1 MHDRNL
7 FSNIDIFAVKP
18 DSADVVNVVS
28 IVNNG
33 HNWPRRVTT
42 GSRDPQLLHLASA
55 AETVTLEWSHQT
67 MPPKLGVAALRYSTP
82 GWSFLQTV
90 AVSGVEQ

>member
-1 MHDRNL
+1 MHDRHL
-7 FSNIDIFAVKP
+7 FSNIDIIAVKP
-18 DSADVVNVVS
+18 DSADVVKTVSVV
-28 IVNNG
+28 N
-33 HNWPRRVTT
+33 HWPRRVTT
-42 GSRDPQLLHLASA
+42 GSRYPRLLHLSSP

-67 MPPKLGVAALRYSTP
+67 MPPKLDVAALRYSTP